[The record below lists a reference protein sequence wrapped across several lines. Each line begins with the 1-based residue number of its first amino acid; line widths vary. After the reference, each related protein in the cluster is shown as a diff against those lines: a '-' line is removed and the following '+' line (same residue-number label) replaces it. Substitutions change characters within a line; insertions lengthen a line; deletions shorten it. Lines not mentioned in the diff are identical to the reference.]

1 MPSRISEPLLRA
13 ALAGLRSQEHTIREQ
28 IQEVERMLG
37 GKPELRTISAD
48 GSAGKRRQF
57 SAAVRRR
64 MSAAQKARYARQRGE
79 AATEAG
85 SATPE
90 PPKPKRRISPEGMKR
105 IIAATKARWR
115 RQKAEAAA
123 RAKTVRKAAPKTVAR
138 KKSSRK
144 RARTTSKAAAPK
156 AMTAGGQ

>member
-1 MPSRISEPLLRA
+1 
-13 ALAGLRSQEHTIREQ
+13 
-28 IQEVERMLG
+28 
-37 GKPELRTISAD
+37 
-48 GSAGKRRQF
+48 
-57 SAAVRRR
+57 
-64 MSAAQKARYARQRGE
+64 
-79 AATEAG
+79 
-85 SATPE
+85 
-90 PPKPKRRISPEGMKR
+90 MKR